1 MNACNGND
9 KLYDTTHYACGESK
23 AELISVL
30 NTIRVAHLK
39 RRLSLAFRGEFGPTT
54 VIIGTFDSV
63 HYDAI
68 MFHLI
73 LVYH

>member
-1 MNACNGND
+1 MYDDMNACNGND

-39 RRLSLAFRGEFGPTT
+39 RR
-54 VIIGTFDSV
+54 
-63 HYDAI
+63 
-68 MFHLI
+68 
-73 LVYH
+73 